1 MSVSHSALP
10 RPLSRP
16 LSRGLMLAGLLA
28 LLLALSACGSQKS
41 ELGTLATGALKGL
54 IPGQA
59 AAPAAPDPRQVL
71 TREMLDATPVPVLL
85 VDNETSGRSGTLIAV
100 ADNGPWRSWRDAEGL
115 GLNFRAGLL
124 GRSQGLGED
133 LVSADLDEPLGAL
146 AALLGGRAGRVEG
159 AVRVHRYLDGER
171 QEVTRSFVCA
181 YGVAGAETLS
191 LFARSY
197 ATRHLVETCR
207 GPDLEFRNDYWIGG
221 DGTVR
226 KSRQWVGP
234 EAGYLRI
241 EQLRP

>member
-1 MSVSHSALP
+1 MSVPQSTLFRRLPTRLP
-10 RPLSRP
+10 RVP
-16 LSRGLMLAGLLA
+16 MLAGLLA
-28 LLLALSACGSQKS
+28 ATLALAGCGNQKS
-41 ELGTLATGALKGL
+41 ELGGLAVGALKGL
-54 IPGQA
+54 IAGQA
-59 AAPAAPDPRQVL
+59 AAPAPDPRQVL
-71 TREMLDATPVPVLL
+71 TREMLDATPMPVLL

-124 GRSQGLGED
+124 GRSQGLGPD
-133 LVSADLDEPLGAL
+133 LVSADLDEPLAAL
-146 AALLGGRAGRVEG
+146 AALLGGRARTVAD

-171 QEVTRSFVCA
+171 REVIRSFLCD
-181 YGVAGAETLS
+181 YRMAGAETLT

-197 ATRHLVETCR
+197 ATRRVVETCR
-207 GPDLEFRNDYWIGG
+207 GPDLAFRNDYWVGG
-221 DGTVR
+221 DGAVR